1 MNKLI
6 ARIADV
12 PNYYAGI
19 KMSRIKELQRELERA
34 KTEIK
39 ELKNCL
45 NERQKITFYLAEKI
59 YLLERLLNDSNDKSI
74 KKKFK
79 AFIWSQLGDYGSQ
92 WGFIYDSRAISRLPN
107 LCILMNNQHAIYAGI
122 TISIANAAIVSIVNI
137 GMEKNI

>member
-19 KMSRIKELQRELERA
+19 DPTKDVVLKMSRIKELQRELERA

-79 AFIWSQLGDYGSQ
+79 AFI
-92 WGFIYDSRAISRLPN
+92 
-107 LCILMNNQHAIYAGI
+107 
-122 TISIANAAIVSIVNI
+122 
-137 GMEKNI
+137 